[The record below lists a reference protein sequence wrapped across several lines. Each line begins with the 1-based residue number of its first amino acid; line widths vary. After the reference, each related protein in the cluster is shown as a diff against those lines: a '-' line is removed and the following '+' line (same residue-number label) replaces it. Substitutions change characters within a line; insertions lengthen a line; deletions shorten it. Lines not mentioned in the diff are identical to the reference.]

1 MWIAIS
7 VVLLLLCAALF
18 MYLCALKREIRNCR
32 KELEK
37 TKEMSYNRQLT
48 ISLFDK
54 DLTDLASG
62 INENL
67 DYQKEMK
74 LCIMKEEE
82 KWKQSVSDIAHDLRT
97 PLTVV
102 KGNLQMLQQ
111 EGNLTEKQQIYLE
124 TGLQKTDSLKQM
136 MDEFFELAMLESD
149 TSKVICSKLDI
160 TALLIQF
167 VVDHEAVIKNYNL
180 HPIIHIPDKSIVID
194 GNEDLIL
201 RMLGNLL
208 TNVLRYAKESF
219 EISLVET
226 EKDGRS
232 CELSFVNVLMPGQ
245 VVDETRLFDRTYR
258 GEEARSSR
266 GTGLGLYIVKLLAM
280 KQGAEVFARKEENS
294 LRIGIRFKKEI

>member
-7 VVLLLLCAALF
+7 VVLLLLCVALF
-18 MYLCALKREIRNCR
+18 MYLSALKREIRNCR
-32 KELEK
+32 EELEK
-37 TKEMSYNRQLT
+37 TREMSYNRQLT

-62 INENL
+62 MNENL

-74 LCIMKEEE
+74 LRIMKEEE

-111 EGNLTEKQQIYLE
+111 EGNLTQRQQSYLE
-124 TGLQKTDSLKQM
+124 TGLQKTESLKQM

-149 TSKVICSKLDI
+149 TNKVICSKLDI

-167 VVDHEAVIKNYNL
+167 VVDHEAVIKNCNL
-180 HPIIHIPDKSIVID
+180 HPVMHIPDKSIVID

-219 EISLVET
+219 EISLVEID
-226 EKDGRS
+226 KDSRI
-232 CELSFVNVLMPGQ
+232 CELSFANALMPGQ

-258 GEEARSSR
+258 GEEARSNQ
-266 GTGLGLYIVKLLAM
+266 GTGLGLYIVKVLAM
-280 KQGAEVFARKEENS
+280 KQGAEVFARKEES
-294 LRIGIRFKKEI
+294 RLRIGIRFKKEI

>member
-1 MWIAIS
+1 MWMAIS
-7 VVLLLLCAALF
+7 VVLLLLCVALF
-18 MYLCALKREIRNCR
+18 MYLSALKREIRNCR
-32 KELEK
+32 EELKK

-62 INENL
+62 MNENL

-74 LCIMKEEE
+74 LRIMKEEE

-124 TGLQKTDSLKQM
+124 TGLQKTESLKQM

-149 TSKVICSKLDI
+149 TNKVICSKLDI

-167 VVDHEAVIKNYNL
+167 VVDHEAVIKNCNL
-180 HPIIHIPDKSIVID
+180 HTVMHIPDKSIVID

-208 TNVLRYAKESF
+208 ANVLRYAKESF

-232 CELSFVNVLMPGQ
+232 CELSFVNALMPGQ
-245 VVDETRLFDRTYR
+245 MVDETRIFDRTYR
-258 GEEARSSR
+258 GEEARSNR

-280 KQGAEVFARKEENS
+280 KQGAEVFARKEES
-294 LRIGIRFKKEI
+294 RLRIGIRF

>member
-1 MWIAIS
+1 MWMAIS
-7 VVLLLLCAALF
+7 VVLILLCVALF

-32 KELEK
+32 EELKK
-37 TKEMSYNRQLT
+37 TREMSYNRQLT

-74 LCIMKEEE
+74 LRIMKEEE

-111 EGNLTEKQQIYLE
+111 EGNLTQKQRIYLE
-124 TGLQKTDSLKQM
+124 TGLQKTESLKQM
-136 MDEFFELAMLESD
+136 MDDFFELALLESD
-149 TSKVICSKLDI
+149 TSKVACSKIDI

-167 VVDHEAVIKNYNL
+167 VVDHEAVIKNYNF
-180 HPIIHIPDKSIVID
+180 HPVMHIPDKSIVVD

-226 EKDGRS
+226 EKDSGS
-232 CELSFVNVLMPGQ
+232 CELSFSNVLMPGQ
-245 VVDETRLFDRTYR
+245 AVDETRIFDRTYR
-258 GEEARSSR
+258 GEEARSKQ
-266 GTGLGLYIVKLLAM
+266 GTGLGIYIVKLLAM
-280 KQGAEVFARKEENS
+280 KQGAEVFARKEESS

>member
-1 MWIAIS
+1 MWMAIS
-7 VVLLLLCAALF
+7 VVLLLLCMALF
-18 MYLCALKREIRNCR
+18 MYLHALKREIRNCR
-32 KELEK
+32 EELKK

-48 ISLFDK
+48 ISLFDN

-74 LCIMKEEE
+74 LRIMKEEE

-111 EGNLTEKQQIYLE
+111 EGNLTEKQQSYLE
-124 TGLQKTDSLKQM
+124 TGLQKTESLKQM

-149 TSKVICSKLDI
+149 KSRAVCSKLDL

-167 VVDHEAVIKNYNL
+167 VVDHEAVIKNSNL
-180 HPIIHIPDKSIVID
+180 QPVIHIPDKSIMVD
-194 GNEDLIL
+194 GNEDLLL

-208 TNVLRYAKESF
+208 TNVFRYAKDSF
-219 EISLVET
+219 EISLVEI
-226 EKDGRS
+226 EKDGRV
-232 CELSFVNVLMPGQ
+232 CELSFKNVLMPGQ
-245 VVDETRLFDRTYR
+245 DVDETRIFDRTYR
-258 GEEARSSR
+258 GEEARSNQ
-266 GTGLGLYIVKLLAM
+266 GTGLGLYIVKMLAM
-280 KQGAEVFARKEENS
+280 KQEAEVFARKEESS
-294 LRIGIRFKKEI
+294 LRIGIRF